1 MNQEGGLYQQGI
13 PFDKAKWMSII
24 IKYRAIVESEGSCSE
39 RRLMKEAQISKGT
52 ASKAIHLAH
61 QGLQEPAPRGH
72 GRRGVGVLIG
82 TEPFHDAFIYRLYRE
97 NPMRPIDDYVVKL
110 NEEFNL
116 RVSRSFISR
125 WFKEIGSFKGTMR
138 KTSVFPPQKHSL
150 ECQELVRQYLTFIRG
165 LGKHGNVFFADEK
178 LVKGK
183 DIYHRVRRDP
193 IEGVV
198 PTIPSDAANTM
209 RNRWNIMAICS
220 IKRSVRALQYIMV
233 EEKGDSILF
242 QFFIRE
248 LLRSGYLRPGDI
260 LVLDNC
266 TIHMGGENEFLQEVL
281 WMEHGILLLPLPPY
295 HPELNPIE
303 LIFND
308 LVQNLRSNA
317 ARFVSLSQEDFNYE
331 VRNFL
336 SNVTHEQV
344 ERKYI
349 HRGYVV

>member
-1 MNQEGGLYQQGI
+1 MNQEGGLFLQGK

-24 IKYRAIVESEGSCSE
+24 IKYREIVKSKGRCSE
-39 RRLMKEAQISKGT
+39 RRLAEEAKISKGA
-52 ASKAIHLAH
+52 ASKAISLAYE
-61 QGLQEPAPRGH
+61 GLEEPAPRGH
-72 GRRGVGVLIG
+72 GRRGIGVLIG
-82 TEPFHDAFIYRLYRE
+82 TEPIHDAFLYCLYRE

-110 NEEFNL
+110 NQEFNL
-116 RVSRSFISR
+116 QVSRSFISR

-150 ECQELVRQYLTFIRG
+150 ECRDLVQKYLTFIRG
-165 LGKHGNVFFADEK
+165 IGKHVNVFFTDEK

-198 PTIPSDAANTM
+198 PTIPSDAANSM

-220 IKRSVRALQYIMV
+220 IKRSVRALQFIMV

-242 QFFIRE
+242 QSFIRE
-248 LLRSGYLRPGDI
+248 LLKSGYLRPGDI

-308 LVQNLRSNA
+308 LVQALRSNA
-317 ARFVSLSQEDFNYE
+317 SRFVSLTQEEFNYE
-331 VRNFL
+331 VQNFL
-336 SNVTHEQV
+336 SNVTHTQV
-344 ERKYI
+344 EKKYK